1 MKVAK
6 SFKKIALLSAVLGVS
21 FGVTYSYVSTSPTS
35 YVYALDNLGNKNSNN
50 TQTVQD
56 NTNQQ
61 QNQQQTQ
68 QNQQT
73 QQQTTTQ
80 DNTQSGGT
88 SNLSD
93 IDVTGKITGNQKES
107 GSDHTNINGD
117 GGSITDQFKNNAPI
131 KSEDLARAK
140 QQSSWITNLLGL
152 AVSTIFYIILGFV
165 SLVTVLDL
173 GYLYVPFIRPYLYTA
188 GTDGTGGFTGQGSV
202 GGGSILGKQWVS
214 DEAVQVASML
224 GGSAQATGHGGGFGG
239 GGFGGGGFGGGGF
252 GGGGFGAQPQQTQEK
267 GGKSVA
273 YIYLKKRIV
282 ALIFLGVAA
291 VLLLF
296 TSVFTDFGFNIG
308 GLIFRIIDII
318 SGKTNTV

>member
-1 MKVAK
+1 MKVAR

-21 FGVTYSYVSTSPTS
+21 FGATYSYVSSSPTS

-61 QNQQQTQ
+61 QT
-68 QNQQT
+68 
-73 QQQTTTQ
+73 TTTQ
-80 DNTQSGGT
+80 DNSQTSQNSG
-88 SNLSD
+88 SNLND

-107 GSDHTNINGD
+107 GSDHTNISGE

-131 KSEDLARAK
+131 KSEDLAKAK
-140 QQSSWITNLLGL
+140 QGSSWLTGL
-152 AVSTIFYIILGFV
+152 ISVAVATIFYLVLGFV
-165 SLVTVLDL
+165 ALVTVLDL
-173 GYLYVPFIRPYLYTA
+173 AYLYVPFVRPYLYTA

-224 GGSAQATGHGGGFGG
+224 GGSAQATGHGGGGGFG
-239 GGFGGGGFGGGGF
+239 GGFGGGGFGGGF

-273 YIYLKKRIV
+273 YIYLKKRTV
-282 ALIFLGVAA
+282 ALVFLGVAA

-308 GLIFRIIDII
+308 GLIYRIIDIM
-318 SGKTNTV
+318 SGKINHA

>member
-1 MKVAK
+1 MKVAR

-21 FGVTYSYVSTSPTS
+21 FGATYSYVSSSPTS
-35 YVYALDNLGNKNSNN
+35 YVYALDNLGNKNNNN

-56 NTNQQ
+56 NTS
-61 QNQQQTQ
+61 QQQT
-68 QNQQT
+68 T
-73 QQQTTTQ
+73 QQQTTTTQ
-80 DNTQSGGT
+80 DSSQNSQNSGS

-93 IDVTGKITGNQKES
+93 IDVSGKITGNQKES
-107 GSDHTNINGD
+107 GSDHTNITGE

-224 GGSAQATGHGGGFGG
+224 GGSAQATGHGGGGGFGG
-239 GGFGGGGFGGGGF
+239 GGFGGGFGGGGF

-308 GLIFRIIDII
+308 GLIFRVIDII
-318 SGKTNTV
+318 SGKINTV

>member
-1 MKVAK
+1 MKVAR

-21 FGVTYSYVSTSPTS
+21 FGATYSYVSSSPTS

-61 QNQQQTQ
+61 QT
-68 QNQQT
+68 
-73 QQQTTTQ
+73 TTTQ
-80 DNTQSGGT
+80 DNSQNSQNSG
-88 SNLSD
+88 SNLND

-107 GSDHTNINGD
+107 GSDHTNISGE

-131 KSEDLARAK
+131 KSEDLAKAK
-140 QQSSWITNLLGL
+140 QGSSWLTGL
-152 AVSTIFYIILGFV
+152 ISVAVATIFYLVLGFV
-165 SLVTVLDL
+165 ALVTVLDL
-173 GYLYVPFIRPYLYTA
+173 AYLYVPFVRPYLYTA

-224 GGSAQATGHGGGFGG
+224 GGSAQATGHGGGGGFG
-239 GGFGGGGFGGGGF
+239 GGFGGGGFGGGF
-252 GGGGFGAQPQQTQEK
+252 GGGGFGAQPQQSQEK

-282 ALIFLGVAA
+282 ALVFLGVSA

-308 GLIFRIIDII
+308 GLIYRIIDII
-318 SGKTNTV
+318 SGKTNIV